1 LGREGKVRPEEG
13 VGWGVGVVAEVV
25 ADVAVVVWGMWG
37 RGEQARMGNEAVGM
51 LVKYSVPSAELR
63 GHRRG

>member
-25 ADVAVVVWGMWG
+25 ADVAVLAWGMWG
-37 RGEQARMGNEAVGM
+37 RGE
-51 LVKYSVPSAELR
+51 
-63 GHRRG
+63 